1 MDAGPADLN
10 ISFFPPLHQQRRS
23 WVLDIL
29 RREGVSEIVDIGC
42 GEGELLATLCQP
54 APWLS
59 PQSHYWRNRSS
70 TQNADDRLASMFDDV
85 LLNDSETRDLHPTRI
100 AGLDINTRA
109 LQYAAEDTSPSSAN
123 PQYTRW
129 EPLEVSLWH
138 GSLDSINPTFVGAE
152 CIVATEVI
160 EHLTDDL
167 VQRFAP
173 VLLGVYH
180 PRLFLMTTPSYT
192 FNARFSPPGIRDP
205 MGHADPTGR
214 TDRVFRHPDHKFEW
228 TTEEFS
234 TWCAI
239 VSKEWGYTVEVGCIG
254 YALDKDPWGRDKQLG
269 GASQVAAFKRMDDA
283 NSKRKRERRTRMVF
297 AALEK
302 KDSHRLVVTHHFA
315 AHPQAG
321 RPHQLEEIGAALLRT
336 FEGWGESVL
345 RVEDLWFSDDTAV
358 LCGGSVELLI
368 ETAERDS
375 RLQLRRIPGQRK
387 GNWTL
392 ELLGGV
398 QRPKDSWSAARTS
411 QHEEI
416 VEEVSMEEDLNQDQE
431 HSLCSGN
438 SLEAWNNSGT
448 DTWREDNSW
457 AGSCVDNGVG
467 WGWATPEP
475 VHNY

>member
-1 MDAGPADLN
+1 MDAGPADLI
-10 ISFFPPLHQQRRS
+10 ISFFPPLHQQRRT
-23 WVLDIL
+23 WVLDTL

-54 APWLS
+54 APWLG
-59 PQSHYWRNRSS
+59 PQSQYRRNSPS
-70 TQNADDRLASMFDDV
+70 TQNADDCLASMFDDV

-100 AGLDINTRA
+100 AGLDIDTKA

-123 PQYTRW
+123 PLYTRW

-138 GSLDSINPTFVGAE
+138 GSLDSINTTFVDVE

-167 VQRFAP
+167 VQHFAP

-180 PRLFLMTTPSYT
+180 PRIFLMTTPSYT
-192 FNARFSPPGIRDP
+192 FNARFSPPGTRDL
-205 MGHADPTGR
+205 MGHADPTGQ
-214 TDRVFRHPDHKFEW
+214 
-228 TTEEFS
+228 EFS
-234 TWCAI
+234 SWCVT
-239 VSKEWGYTVEVGCIG
+239 VSKEWGYTVEIGNIG
-254 YALDKDPWGRDKQLG
+254 YTLDEDPWGRDKQLG
-269 GASQVAAFKRMDDA
+269 GASQVAAGR
-283 NSKRKRERRTRMVF
+283 RERRTRTVY

-302 KDSHRLVVTHHFA
+302 KDPHRLVVAHHFA

-321 RPHQLEEIGAALLRT
+321 RPHQLEEIGATLLRT
-336 FEGWGESVL
+336 FEGWGENVL

-368 ETAERDS
+368 EMAERDG

-387 GNWTL
+387 GNWTI

-398 QRPKDSWSAARTS
+398 QQPKNNWSAARIS
-411 QHEEI
+411 QHEEATRI
-416 VEEVSMEEDLNQDQE
+416 RER
-431 HSLCSGN
+431 SLCSGI
-438 SLEAWNNSGT
+438 SLDAWNNGGVDS
-448 DTWREDNSW
+448 WREDNNW
-457 AGSCVDNGVG
+457 AGSCVDEGG
-467 WGWATPEP
+467 TTWGWAAPEP